1 MAFRMLQELAKQKE
15 KCVFMSPLGLYYA
28 LSMASDGAVGQ
39 TKKEIDNLLA
49 KNDNNREN
57 VDELYRKVMLKDAS
71 NRGYISNIVDS
82 NGDELSED
90 TINASW
96 MDIYNNLAIDPEI
109 KNINEE
115 YIDLLADKYFAKTT
129 FDGESQKIKINNEL
143 KFNGRWLESYD
154 KSNTKLR
161 PFHHNKQ
168 SWENVSMMETREYY
182 RYSKGD
188 GYQMIAI
195 PYTNGYYMNVLLP
208 DSIETLD
215 SMIPKLNEKVW
226 SKHIADMDVHR
237 ITKEE
242 DMMYDQSVRN
252 TFLRFPKL
260 KFDEEYDLSSIAK
273 NLGMNTGFTD
283 KADFSSIFIDEPS
296 PVSIKAITQKVKIDV
311 SEEKTVAEGKTEL
324 IISELCAISVKPD
337 KTPNPNIIFYC
348 DHPFL
353 YFITDRYGSIC
364 FMGIFR

>member
-1 MAFRMLQELAKQKE
+1 
-15 KCVFMSPLGLYYA
+15 
-28 LSMASDGAVGQ
+28 
-39 TKKEIDNLLA
+39 
-49 KNDNNREN
+49 
-57 VDELYRKVMLKDAS
+57 
-71 NRGYISNIVDS
+71 
-82 NGDELSED
+82 
-90 TINASW
+90 
-96 MDIYNNLAIDPEI
+96 
-109 KNINEE
+109 
-115 YIDLLADKYFAKTT
+115 
-129 FDGESQKIKINNEL
+129 
-143 KFNGRWLESYD
+143 
-154 KSNTKLR
+154 
-161 PFHHNKQ
+161 
-168 SWENVSMMETREYY
+168 
-182 RYSKGD
+182 
-188 GYQMIAI
+188 
-195 PYTNGYYMNVLLP
+195 
-208 DSIETLD
+208 
-215 SMIPKLNEKVW
+215 MIPKLNEKVW

-237 ITKEE
+237 IIEEE

-311 SEEKTVAEGKTEL
+311 SEEKTVAEAKTEL
-324 IISELCAISVKPD
+324 IISELCAISVKPN